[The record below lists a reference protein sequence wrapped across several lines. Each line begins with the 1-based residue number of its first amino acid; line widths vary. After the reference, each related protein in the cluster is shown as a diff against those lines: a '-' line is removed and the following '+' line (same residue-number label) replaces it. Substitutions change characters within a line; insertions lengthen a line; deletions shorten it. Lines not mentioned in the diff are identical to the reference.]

1 MTKIEKVGSFESK
14 ITVYVVV
21 CWVLAACGGLMFGYD
36 IGISGAKCLHVL
48 SHSFII
54 PILFYFYELS
64 LGNLKRAFEDDGI
77 IQFQSLDVFQFVSM
91 ILQ

>member
-1 MTKIEKVGSFESK
+1 M
-14 ITVYVVV
+14 
-21 CWVLAACGGLMFGYD
+21 LACV
-36 IGISGAKCLHVL
+36 K
-48 SHSFII
+48 SFII

>member
-48 SHSFII
+48 SNSLFR
-54 PILFYFYELS
+54 FYFIFMSFLS
-64 LGNLKRAFEDDGI
+64 VI
-77 IQFQSLDVFQFVSM
+77 
-91 ILQ
+91 